1 MKANFTHIIEQKGA
15 LLARVVVLL
24 SVVFI
29 WILIDVGNVYGQ
41 SMNKDQEMVRALDGN
56 PMLREGVNP
65 GYEMDESNKEEGF
78 EILPNPTRGSMV
90 FDFEFIIR
98 TGDEETSVDVF
109 DSMGR
114 LAVHVDLDPQTIE
127 TGLKLD
133 LSRELPGTYIAVVR
147 NGDNVFTK
155 RILKI

>member
-1 MKANFTHIIEQKGA
+1 MKASFTHLTKMIGGKIS
-15 LLARVVVLL
+15 RMVLIL
-24 SVVFI
+24 TVMFI
-29 WILIDVGNVYGQ
+29 WILIDAGNVYGQ
-41 SMNKDQEMVRALDGN
+41 SERSVPQKVRSIDVN
-56 PMLREGVNP
+56 PMMREGADQGVIL
-65 GYEMDESNKEEGF
+65 EESHEEGF
-78 EILPNPTRGSMV
+78 EIKPNPTRGTMV

-114 LAVHVDLDPQTIE
+114 LAIHMDLDAETIE

-133 LSRELPGTYIAVVR
+133 LGQQLPGTYIVVVR
-147 NGDNVFTK
+147 NGERLFTK